1 MGEGGEGEEDLSDSP
16 RTETRDVLRRV
27 ARGRRTELKDVRRGI
42 DRAAGEGRRREREKH
57 RPLEYIAKRKK
68 KQRERNRE
76 KQRETERNTE
86 KHREKRKEGREGR
99 DPGARSVAGDQN
111 FPLRRRG

>member
-27 ARGRRTELKDVRRGI
+27 ARGRRTELKDVRSGI

-68 KQRERNRE
+68 KQRETH
-76 KQRETERNTE
+76 RETERNTE
-86 KHREKRKEGREGR
+86 KHREKQTETERNRQRNKQRETER
-99 DPGARSVAGDQN
+99 D
-111 FPLRRRG
+111 

>member
-68 KQRERNRE
+68 KR
-76 KQRETERNTE
+76 RETQRNTEKHRETQRNTE
-86 KHREKRKEGREGR
+86 KHREKQREKQR
-99 DPGARSVAGDQN
+99 ERN
-111 FPLRRRG
+111 RERETERNR